1 VRDSELEWFRP
12 LWLRLLVTGLVVV
25 WFCWET
31 FVNHDQTWMLITGA
45 ALAYAVWNLF
55 ITYKAPPAKP
65 KPGEAGASP
74 PAAKTDDDGKPE
86 A

>member
-1 VRDSELEWFRP
+1 VKDSELEWFRP
-12 LWLRLLVTGLVVV
+12 LWLRMLVTGLVLV

-31 FVNHDQTWMLITGA
+31 FINRDQLWMLITGA

-55 ITYKAPPAKP
+55 ITYKVPPP
-65 KPGEAGASP
+65 KPGDTAAP
-74 PAAKTDDDGKPE
+74 PPKSDGNGKPE